1 MITLLPFSL
10 LQPCPC
16 CTGGGSPGLSPVSFS
31 WKQFLQSNAQILF
44 LSTIND
50 NSWVEVSFVSSRDS
64 CEQDQQTEQ
73 SMATT
78 SNILMTSPGMFI
90 PSVSVT
96 SFSPPSSIDNFF
108 QTRRRSRC
116 ISCSDSSIGSSF
128 EDSSFL
134 LENTLI
140 PRRSR
145 TSSISERIK
154 SETQNGTV
162 TYFCRSRGHG
172 FLRDDH
178 GEEHFV
184 HVSDIESDFVP
195 MKGDKVSY
203 RLCPIPPKFERSQA
217 VNVQIT
223 QMSPS
228 THKRWDSPQ
237 TPEDLQL
244 DEHGSHPPPA
254 DV

>member
-1 MITLLPFSL
+1 M
-10 LQPCPC
+10 
-16 CTGGGSPGLSPVSFS
+16 GS

-44 LSTIND
+44 LSTINN
-50 NSWVEVSFVSSRDS
+50 NSCSRDC

-78 SNILMTSPGMFI
+78 SNLLMTSPGMFI

-154 SETQNGTV
+154 
-162 TYFCRSRGHG
+162 
-172 FLRDDH
+172 
-178 GEEHFV
+178 
-184 HVSDIESDFVP
+184 
-195 MKGDKVSY
+195 VSY

-237 TPEDLQL
+237 TPQDLQL
-244 DEHGSHPPPA
+244 DKHGSHPPPA

>member
-1 MITLLPFSL
+1 MGPPQILLPKTALASYSS
-10 LQPCPC
+10 Q
-16 CTGGGSPGLSPVSFS
+16 TSIEN
-31 WKQFLQSNAQILF
+31 FLPAK
-44 LSTIND
+44 
-50 NSWVEVSFVSSRDS
+50 
-64 CEQDQQTEQ
+64 
-73 SMATT
+73 
-78 SNILMTSPGMFI
+78 
-90 PSVSVT
+90 
-96 SFSPPSSIDNFF
+96 
-108 QTRRRSRC
+108 RRSRC
-116 ISCSDSSIGSSF
+116 ISCSDSGVGSSF

-134 LENTLI
+134 LENTLL

>member
-1 MITLLPFSL
+1 
-10 LQPCPC
+10 
-16 CTGGGSPGLSPVSFS
+16 
-31 WKQFLQSNAQILF
+31 
-44 LSTIND
+44 
-50 NSWVEVSFVSSRDS
+50 
-64 CEQDQQTEQ
+64 
-73 SMATT
+73 MAAT
-78 SNILMTSPGMFI
+78 SNLPMTSPGMFI

-96 SFSPPSSIDNFF
+96 SFSPPSSSIDNFF

-128 EDSSFL
+128 EDSCFL

-154 SETQNGTV
+154 SEIQNGTV

-172 FLRDDH
+172 FLRDDV

-223 QMSPS
+223 KMSAS

-237 TPEDLQL
+237 TPEDLEP

-254 DV
+254 D